1 MHNPGSRDPE
11 LREVT
16 PETVRTITLDD
27 VKKYHQKT
35 IRPDLTTIVVIGDV
49 QPDEAR
55 TVIEK
60 WFGSWKASGHKP
72 DVALPPVPANRV
84 SAITVLDPTALQD
97 SVTQAQE
104 TGINRYNPDYYALQ
118 LGNHVLGGGFY
129 ATRLYHDLRQGG

>member
-55 TVIEK
+55 AVIEK
-60 WFGSWKASGHKP
+60 WFGSWKASEPKP
-72 DVALPPVPANRV
+72 DLALLPVPANKV
-84 SAITVLDPTALQD
+84 SAVTVPDPTALQD
-97 SVTQAQE
+97 TVTQAQE